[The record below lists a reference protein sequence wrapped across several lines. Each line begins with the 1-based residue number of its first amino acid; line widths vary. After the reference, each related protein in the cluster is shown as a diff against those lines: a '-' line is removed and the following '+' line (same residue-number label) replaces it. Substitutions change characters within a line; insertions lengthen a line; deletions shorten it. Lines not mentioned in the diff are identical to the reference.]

1 MVDHIH
7 ASFLTGLTTFAWVLV
22 FGFLWRAAAFRMLD
36 RSQDTP
42 GPESTLAKGMLTV
55 Y

>member
-1 MVDHIH
+1 MDHIH

-22 FGFLWRAAAFRMLD
+22 FGFLWRSAAYRLLD

-42 GPESTLAKGMLTV
+42 GPDSSMGKAMLIV